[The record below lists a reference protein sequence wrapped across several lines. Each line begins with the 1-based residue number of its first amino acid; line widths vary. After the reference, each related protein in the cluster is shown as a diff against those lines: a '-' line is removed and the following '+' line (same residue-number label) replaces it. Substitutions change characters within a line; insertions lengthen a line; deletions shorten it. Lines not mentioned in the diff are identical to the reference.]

1 MILFFDSEH
10 WPIELLLLLV
20 AIVAIGLIIKFK
32 K

>member
-10 WPIELLLLLV
+10 WQIELLLLLV
-20 AIVAIGLIIKFK
+20 AIVTIGLIIKFK